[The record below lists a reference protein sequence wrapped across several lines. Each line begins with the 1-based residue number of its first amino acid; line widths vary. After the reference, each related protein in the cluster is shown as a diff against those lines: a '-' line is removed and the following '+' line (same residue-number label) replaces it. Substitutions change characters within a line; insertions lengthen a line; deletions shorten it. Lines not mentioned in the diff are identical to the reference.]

1 MMDENMIMSVDE
13 QIKMDIINSLL
24 DDDQLLINSR
34 IKMKQVKKLLRL
46 YAFSDYFKVPLLK
59 QIADLILKLQISV
72 NGLGR
77 KELIEVFKN
86 QGYYETLPE
95 LQKGGTIFK

>member
-1 MMDENMIMSVDE
+1 MDENMIMSVDE
-13 QIKMDIINSLL
+13 QIKLDIINSLL
-24 DDDQLLINSR
+24 DDDLLQINSR
-34 IKMKQVKKLLRL
+34 IKMGQVKKLLRL
-46 YAFSDYFKVPLLK
+46 YAFSDYFDVPVLK

-86 QGYYETLPE
+86 QGYFESLPD
-95 LQKGGTIFK
+95 LPKGGTIFK

>member
-13 QIKMDIINSLL
+13 QIKLDIVNSLL
-24 DDDQLLINSR
+24 DDDLLQINSR
-34 IKMKQVKKLLRL
+34 IKMQQVKKLLRL

-59 QIADLILKLQISV
+59 EIADLILKLQISV

-86 QGYYETLPE
+86 QSFYETMPDLP
-95 LQKGGTIFK
+95 KGGTIFK